1 MEQFQ
6 KLTQE
11 KQKSKNSIT
20 THIFCSSC
28 GTVLKQEDIF
38 CPNCGTPRNTK
49 NAAFAFAT
57 EEKKAGKKEPVS
69 LSKEAAE
76 QILRNYETE
85 IQNPILQT
93 VYNKFEQHGL
103 MLNEK
108 KLHEKTQE
116 RITSHFNFIN
126 DRQFYNSEFEYLTK
140 ITQTLR
146 TSTIKQNIDFSKFS
160 IIIHEKESQINE
172 LMEQRNK
179 EARLLIKLHQKAVSS
194 ELAAIEAEKKRRELE
209 ELQRK
214 IEIAQERKR
223 QEKEKVL
230 RGFAGSYSNAHN
242 CPCGG
247 YLHEKI
253 IINIEYSNGILS
265 GTKVYKWSPNCGFK
279 DGLYA
284 GTIYTATLKVELDGN
299 RLHITETGFG
309 FIQNPHNLTPA
320 DFKHNFEGSIS
331 PDGTLLKGYWF
342 DDSGNSDG
350 YFDYFKFK

>member
-6 KLTQE
+6 QLTQE

-28 GTVLKQEDIF
+28 STVLKQEDIF
-38 CPNCGTPRNTK
+38 CPNCGTPRNTQ
-49 NAAFAFAT
+49 NAVFAFAT
-57 EEKKAGKKEPVS
+57 EEKKASKKQPAT
-69 LSKEAAE
+69 LSKEVAE

-85 IQNPILQT
+85 IQNPSLQT

-103 MLNEK
+103 MLKEK
-108 KLHEKTQE
+108 KLHEKSQE
-116 RITSHFNFIN
+116 SITSHFNFIN
-126 DRQFYNSEFEYLTK
+126 DRQFSDSEFEYLSK

-146 TSTIKQNIDFSKFS
+146 ASTIRQDVDFSKFS
-160 IIIHEKESQINE
+160 ITIHERESQINE
-172 LMEQRNK
+172 LIEQRKK
-179 EARLLIKLHQKAVSS
+179 ETRSLIRLQQEAVSS
-194 ELAAIEAEKKRRELE
+194 ELAEIEAEKKRRELE

-214 IEIAQERKR
+214 IEIEQERKR
-223 QEKEKVL
+223 QEKEKL
-230 RGFAGSYSNAHN
+230 LKSFAGAYSNSHN

-253 IINIEYSNGILS
+253 VINIEYSNGILT

-299 RLHITETGFG
+299 SLHITETAFG

-320 DFKHNFEGSIS
+320 AFKHSFEGSIS
-331 PDGTLLKGYWF
+331 PDGTLLKGHWF
-342 DDSGNSDG
+342 NDSGNSDG